1 MGHQSRKLL
10 IIDDDTIVRQNIVA
24 YLEDS
29 GFQVFQA
36 ADGPTGLASFREHKP
51 DLVLTDLRMP
61 VIDGLQVLRS
71 IHEESPDAAVIVI
84 SGAGVISDVVEA
96 LRLGASDYL
105 IKPVVDMEMLVHSV
119 RKTLE
124 AKELQVQNRQYREEL
139 ELANRDL
146 KDHLRIL
153 ERDQQAGR
161 HVQQR
166 LLPPKVA
173 DRGDYQICQRVV
185 PSLFL
190 SGDFLDHA
198 YITQRYL
205 AFYVADVSG
214 HGASSAFVTIWLK
227 HLVYWMV
234 RDEGLFST
242 EASFESGTDDMLRQI
257 NEELH
262 DTQLNHHLTFF
273 VGVIDTHTNELHYSV
288 AGHLPMPVLMSNG
301 RAEFLEGKG
310 KPVGIFK
317 NVGWDIYRQRLPDDF
332 SLACFSDGVL
342 EILPPEGLEEKEAKL
357 LELLAQSDGT
367 LDNICELLALDRI
380 EEAPDDIAIMTVS
393 KGHEK

>member
-1 MGHQSRKLL
+1 MQHHSRKLL

-36 ADGPTGLASFREHKP
+36 SDGPTGLASFRENKP

-61 VIDGLQVLRS
+61 VIDGLQVLRA
-71 IHEESPDAAVIVI
+71 IHDEAPDAPVIVI

-96 LRLGASDYL
+96 LRLGASDYM

-119 RKTLE
+119 NKTLE
-124 AKELQVQNRQYREEL
+124 AKNLQIENQHYREEL
-139 ELANRDL
+139 ESANRDL

-166 LLPPKVA
+166 LLPPKKA
-173 DRGDYQICQRVV
+173 ERGDYRICQHVV

-198 YITQRYL
+198 YIKQRYL

-234 RDEGLFST
+234 RDDGLFST
-242 EASFESGTDDMLRQI
+242 EASFDLGTDRMLQEI
-257 NEELH
+257 NQELH
-262 DTQLNHHLTFF
+262 QTQLNHHLTFF
-273 VGVIDTHTNELHYSV
+273 VGVIDTFHNKLHYSI
-288 AGHLPMPVLMSNG
+288 AGHLPAPVLL
-301 RAEFLEGKG
+301 AEGKAEYLTGKG
-310 KPVGIFK
+310 KPVGIFRDIS
-317 NVGWDIYRQRLPDDF
+317 WDVYTRDLPDHF

-342 EILPPEGLEEKEAKL
+342 EILPPEGLQEKEAYL
-357 LELLAQSDGT
+357 LELLSQGDGDIET
-367 LDNICELLALDRI
+367 ICNQLALDSI

-393 KGHEK
+393 KGQ